1 MKGLMILFQ
10 FMTRLP
16 VPGKPEY
23 DADEMGKSFKFF
35 PIIGIV
41 IGVILYA
48 VYMGLSM
55 HIENLY
61 AVALLVV
68 LLEVVLTG
76 GLHLDGLADTF
87 DGIFSYRS
95 KHRMLE
101 IMRDSRLG
109 TNGALALII
118 YFLLKVFL
126 LVEIGFG
133 ALLIIPVIGRLNAV
147 VNAAVA
153 PYARPTGMGKG
164 IVKNTT
170 VAGAGVAAVITLI
183 ATYAATTIET
193 VAIGS
198 ISAWGIVILVTVA
211 LGVYFAKL
219 MERKIG
225 GITGDTLGAVV
236 ELSEIVALFVACF
249 VM

>member
-16 VPGKPEY
+16 IPGKPKY
-23 DADEMGKSFKFF
+23 DADKMGKSFRFF
-35 PIIGIV
+35 PIIGLV
-41 IGVILYA
+41 IGIILYVA
-48 VYMGLSM
+48 YSGLSM
-55 HIENLY
+55 YIDNKY
-61 AVALLVV
+61 ALALLVV

-76 GLHLDGLADTF
+76 GLQIDGLADTF

-133 ALLIIPVIGRLNAV
+133 ALLIIPIIGRLNAV
-147 VNAAVA
+147 VNAAVV
-153 PYARPTGMGKG
+153 PYARPTGMGKE
-164 IVKNTT
+164 IVKNTDK
-170 VAGAGVAAVITLI
+170 AGALTALIITLG
-183 ATYAATTIET
+183 ATYGMT
-193 VAIGS
+193 VVIGNVV
-198 ISAWGIVILVTVA
+198 AWSIVILVTVA
-211 LGVYFAKL
+211 LGIYFAKL

-236 ELSEIVALFVACF
+236 ELSEIVALFIACF

>member
-16 VPGKPEY
+16 IPGKPKY

-35 PIIGIV
+35 PIIGLV
-41 IGVILYA
+41 IGIILYVA
-48 VYMGLSM
+48 YSGLSM
-55 HIENLY
+55 YIDNKY
-61 AVALLVV
+61 ALALLVV

-164 IVKNTT
+164 IVKNTDK
-170 VAGAGVAAVITLI
+170 AGVLTALIITLG
-183 ATYAATTIET
+183 ATYGMA
-193 VAIGS
+193 VAIGNVV
-198 ISAWGIVILVTVA
+198 AWSIVILVTVA
-211 LGVYFAKL
+211 LGIYFAKL

-236 ELSEIVALFVACF
+236 ELSEIVALFIACF

>member
-16 VPGKPEY
+16 IPGKPKY
-23 DADEMGKSFKFF
+23 DSEEMGKSFKFF
-35 PIIGIV
+35 PIIGLV
-41 IGVILYA
+41 IGAILFGAYSL
-48 VYMGLSM
+48 LSM
-55 HIENLY
+55 HIDNRY
-61 AVALLVV
+61 ALALLVV
-68 LLEVVLTG
+68 LLEVVITG

-126 LVEIGFG
+126 LVEIGPA
-133 ALLIIPVIGRLNAV
+133 ALLIIPVVGRLNAV
-147 VNAAVA
+147 VNAAIA
-153 PYARPTGMGKG
+153 PYARATGMGKG
-164 IVKNTT
+164 IVTHTDK
-170 VAGAGVAAVITLI
+170 AGILTASIITFGAVFGMAPLVGSFVGWTIAIAITL
-183 ATYAATTIET
+183 
-193 VAIGS
+193 
-198 ISAWGIVILVTVA
+198 A

-225 GITGDTLGAVV
+225 GVTGDTLGAVV
-236 ELSEIVALFVACF
+236 ELSEIVVLFIACF
-249 VM
+249 VF